1 MTDERMENRN
11 AVEREVTDPMEDEQP
26 DKPVTP
32 LERLLRKFREISH
45 PSRLPSPATRKD
57 LGKDKSKALFVLLA
71 AAIAVILLFLVVFS
85 KPQKQERRP
94 NWQHDGQPDLGRRV
108 TPGQDQKQDG
118 SITPL
123 LSADTRN
130 QTPGSTGEVTPEDIN
145 RTSHLDLQ
153 NQIVKPNTTADT
165 LIPPAPANSN
175 VAATKKANDQKYA
188 LSHIDFSDPALKQEY
203 AKAGYGPD
211 YPEAPAVP
219 PQENPQ
225 KTETD
230 LKKPSLVFVRNA
242 NVPANPT
249 MPLERTGS
257 ETAAADAKRPDT
269 PTLDSILP
277 AGTRLVARLESPVS
291 TAVAAPVVAA
301 IEYNYE
307 RDGEIVVPAGSK
319 AVGKLEQA
327 NSSGYVSLRFDT
339 LEFPDGTTEE
349 MDATS
354 MGLDFAPVKGLITGK
369 RRSARFLVQTLTG
382 LGTMASYLVGA
393 GNLSGSLSESALLRE
408 RLADNVAIAGQN
420 ELNQLAFNQNI
431 MVTVPG
437 NTRIYIVLQKSKAV
451 NEKPSTTRNAS
462 YSMASDGQEQRAPSL
477 QELRQLLELKREVSQ
492 LYQQGSGT
500 NPSSGET
507 QEQ

>member
-11 AVEREVTDPMEDEQP
+11 AAESDITDPIEVEQP
-26 DKPVTP
+26 EKPVTP
-32 LERLLRKFREISH
+32 LERLLRRFREISQ
-45 PSRLPSPATRKD
+45 PSRPPSPTTRKD

-71 AAIAVILLFLVVFS
+71 AAIAIILLFLVVFS
-85 KPQKQERRP
+85 TPQKQERRRD
-94 NWQHDGQPDLGRRV
+94 WQHDGQPDLGRRV

-118 SITPL
+118 SVTPL
-123 LSADTRN
+123 LAADTRN
-130 QTPGSTGEVTPEDIN
+130 QTPGSNGEVTPEDIN

-153 NQIVKPNTTADT
+153 NQIVRPNTIADT

-211 YPEAPAVP
+211 YPEVP
-219 PQENPQ
+219 PELPQENLQ

-257 ETAAADAKRPDT
+257 ATAVTGTLRPDT
-269 PTLDSILP
+269 PALDSILP

-319 AVGKLEQA
+319 AIGKLEQA
-327 NSSGYVSLRFDT
+327 NPSGFVSLRFDT
-339 LEFPDGTTEE
+339 IEFPDGTTEK

-354 MGLDFAPVKGLITGK
+354 MGLDFAPVKGVVTGK
-369 RRSARFLVQTLTG
+369 RRGARFLVQTLTG
-382 LGTMASYLVGA
+382 LGTAASYLVGA
-393 GNLSGSLSESALLRE
+393 GNLSGSLSESTLLRE
-408 RLADNVAIAGQN
+408 RLADNVSIAGQN

-451 NEKPSTTRNAS
+451 LDKAPTSRNAT
-462 YSMASDGQEQRAPSL
+462 YSTQSDSREQHAPNL

-492 LYQQGSGT
+492 LYQQGSGEI
-500 NPSSGET
+500 PSSGET

>member
-1 MTDERMENRN
+1 MTDERIEDRN
-11 AVEREVTDPMEDEQP
+11 ATQRDITDPIQNEQP
-26 DKPVTP
+26 ERRVTP
-32 LERLLRKFREISH
+32 LERLLRRVREISQ
-45 PSRLPSPATRKD
+45 PSRPPSSAARKD
-57 LGKDKSKALFVLLA
+57 LGKDKSKALFMLLA
-71 AAIAVILLFLVVFS
+71 TAIAVILLFLVVFS
-85 KPQKQERRP
+85 TPQKQERRR
-94 NWQHDGQPDLGRRV
+94 NWQHDGHPDLGRRV

-118 SITPL
+118 SVTPL
-123 LSADTRN
+123 LAADTRN
-130 QTPGSTGEVTPEDIN
+130 QMPGSNGEVTPEDIN

-153 NQIVKPNTTADT
+153 SETVKPSATADT
-165 LIPPAPANSN
+165 LIPPTQPNSN

-188 LSHIDFSDPALKQEY
+188 LGRIDFSDPALKQEY

-211 YPEAPAVP
+211 YPGAPLEP
-219 PQENPQ
+219 SQENPQ
-225 KTETD
+225 KAEND
-230 LKKPSLVFVRNA
+230 LKKPSLVFVRNM
-242 NVPANPT
+242 NVPTNSV
-249 MPLERTGS
+249 MPLGHVGG
-257 ETAAADAKRPDT
+257 ETAGADTMRQDAPA
-269 PTLDSILP
+269 LDSILP

-319 AVGKLEQA
+319 AIGKLEQA
-327 NSSGYVSLRFDT
+327 DPSGYVSLRFDT
-339 LEFPDGTTEE
+339 IEFPDGTTEK

-354 MGLDFAPVKGLITGK
+354 MGLNFAPVRGLVTGK
-369 RRSARFLVQTLTG
+369 KKGARFLVQTLTG
-382 LGTMASYLVGA
+382 LGTAASYLVGA

-408 RLADNVAIAGQN
+408 RLADNVSIAGQN

-451 NEKPSTTRNAS
+451 LDKALTTRSAA
-462 YSMASDGQEQRAPSL
+462 YSANSDSRDQRAPSL

-492 LYQQGSGT
+492 LYQQGSGA
-500 NPSSGET
+500 NPGSGET